1 MGERLGA
8 HAHPVTAP
16 PRVWERYTR
25 RQRLARLLGRLG
37 LAAALGWSLRGMGVN
52 WAWVADAPAQ
62 LGDLLGRMLPPDWGS
77 ARGLVGPLLQ
87 TVNIATLGTAFAV
100 CLATP
105 VAFFAAR
112 NTTFNRATYLLGR
125 LLIVVSRS
133 VDSLIWALIFIII
146 VGPGS
151 LAGALAVGV
160 RSLGFMAKLFAEG
173 IEEIDRGQ
181 VEAVAATGAGRY
193 HVLLYGIVPQIRPVF
208 AGVCVFRWDIN
219 IRESTVLGIVGAGG
233 IGFVLNEAI
242 LGLEWARVGMI
253 LLVILGVVTVSEG
266 VSAWVRAR
274 LT

>member
-1 MGERLGA
+1 MGAPANPVNLAPER
-8 HAHPVTAP
+8 
-16 PRVWERYTR
+16 RWERFTR
-25 RQRLARLLGRLG
+25 GQRTARLLGRIAVAVIL
-37 LAAALGWSLRGMGVN
+37 LWAARGMGVR
-52 WAWVADAPAQ
+52 WEWIADSPAQ
-62 LGDLLGRMLPPDWGS
+62 LGDLLGRMFPPDWSFTGT
-77 ARGLVGPLLQ
+77 LVRPLLQ
-87 TVNIATLGTAFAV
+87 TVNMATLGTSVAV
-100 CLATP
+100 VLALP
-105 VAFFAAR
+105 VAFLAAR
-112 NTTFNRATYLLGR
+112 NTTFNRPAYLFGR

-151 LAGALAVGV
+151 LAGALAVAV

-181 VEAVAATGAGRY
+181 VEAVTATGAGRFQ
-193 HVLLYGIVPQIRPVF
+193 VLLYGIVPQIRPVF

-242 LGLEWARVGMI
+242 LGLEWARVGLI
-253 LLVILGVVTVSEG
+253 LLVILAVVALSELG
-266 VSAWVRAR
+266 SAWIRGR